1 MSGRQAK
8 IILKAVEYLA
18 RLRKYDPTLIS
29 GGDWRDWFMQS
40 AWRSQR
46 DLLTNEQKL
55 ASYRAL
61 ASRLTEPPKIS
72 EGQFLREAA

>member
-29 GGDWRDWFMQS
+29 GGDWREWFMQS

-46 DLLTNEQKL
+46 DLLTNRHLLISHFSVFAPDLFVDVRL
-55 ASYRAL
+55 AACIVSL
-61 ASRLTEPPKIS
+61 
-72 EGQFLREAA
+72 